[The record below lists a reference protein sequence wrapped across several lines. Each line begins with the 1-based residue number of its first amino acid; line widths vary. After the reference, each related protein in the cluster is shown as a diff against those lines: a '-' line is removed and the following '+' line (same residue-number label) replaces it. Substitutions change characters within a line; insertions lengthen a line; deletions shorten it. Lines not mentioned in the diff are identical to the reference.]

1 MGGRKALPASGRRP
15 LADRLETFQPEE
27 LYAVW
32 LELNG
37 FPKSPAVSHREQ
49 YWNSRGH
56 RCAVAFDLSVY
67 IWATPVL
74 VCALSS
80 LQGAALML
88 LAIPATM
95 LLVERRLP
103 RVHPYGVA
111 GPASFLSD
119 WGSNRENRLKLPVPP
134 PLSEVDLYALPVME
148 RAAGHLV
155 APTLAELDQAIQ
167 GLVLQGIESSRQLGE
182 AKELIRG
189 IEYEIRRSDTDW
201 QTILKGKAVEAERLQ
216 QAAQERLGQI
226 DSLRKTL
233 ETRRAQLAESV
244 ERLHN
249 RRVILDKLAHLQ
261 NGNPDHP
268 AEGEAFEALIARLL
282 DDVGEAQK
290 NVLQAQDI
298 ATAGIMAREELD
310 SFVGN

>member
-1 MGGRKALPASGRRP
+1 MGGQKALLASGRRP
-15 LADRLETFQPEE
+15 LADRLESFQPEE

-37 FPKSPAVSHREQ
+37 FPKSPSASHREQ
-49 YWNSRGH
+49 FWNSRGH
-56 RCAVAFDLSVY
+56 RIAVALDLSVY
-67 IWATPVL
+67 FWATPVL

-88 LAIPATM
+88 LAVPLTM
-95 LLVERRLP
+95 LAVEPRLP

-111 GPASFLSD
+111 GPTSFWSD
-119 WGSNRENRLKLPVPP
+119 RRRNRDNRMNLPIPP
-134 PLSEVDLYALPVME
+134 PMAEVDLYALPVME
-148 RAAGHLV
+148 RAAEHLV
-155 APTLAELDQAIQ
+155 APTMAELDQAIQ
-167 GLVLQGIESSRQLGE
+167 GLVLQGIETSRQLGE
-182 AKELIRG
+182 AKELVRG

-201 QTILKGKAVEAERLQ
+201 QTILKGKAVEAERLL
-216 QAAQERLGQI
+216 QAAQDRLGHV
-226 DSLRKTL
+226 DSLRKRL

-249 RRVILDKLAHLQ
+249 RRVILDKLAQLQ
-261 NGNPDHP
+261 TSNPEDQS
-268 AEGEAFEALIARLL
+268 ESEAFETLVAKLL

-290 NVLQAQDI
+290 NVQEAQNI
-298 ATAGIMAREELD
+298 ATAGLMAREELN